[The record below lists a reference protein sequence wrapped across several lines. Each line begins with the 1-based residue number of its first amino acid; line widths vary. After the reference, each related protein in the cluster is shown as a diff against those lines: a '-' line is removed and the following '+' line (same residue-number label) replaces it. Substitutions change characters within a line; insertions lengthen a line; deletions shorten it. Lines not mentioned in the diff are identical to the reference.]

1 MVSESFFCC
10 RIEMIYLCKKSF
22 VMSHT
27 ETDILEEILIKEEL
41 VEERSLIVYNDDVN
55 TFDHVIESL
64 VKICKHDLVQAEQCT
79 YIIHY
84 KGKCD
89 VKTGD
94 FETLRPMCEALLDKG
109 ISAKIH

>member
-1 MVSESFFCC
+1 
-10 RIEMIYLCKKSF
+10 
-22 VMSHT
+22 MSHT
-27 ETDILEEILIKEEL
+27 ETDILEEILLKEEL

-55 TFDHVIESL
+55 TFDHVIENL

-94 FETLRPMCEALLDKG
+94 FETLRPMCKALLDKG

>member
-1 MVSESFFCC
+1 
-10 RIEMIYLCKKSF
+10 
-22 VMSHT
+22 MSQT
-27 ETDILEEILIKEEL
+27 ETDILEEVLLKEEL
-41 VEERSLIVYNDDVN
+41 VQERSLIVYNDDVN

-89 VKTGD
+89 VKSGD
-94 FETLRPMCEALLDKG
+94 FETLRPMCEALLDNG